1 MTLSERKSITNNYK
15 ASSETAKRILGED
28 MDKFNEIVLKH
39 SQSLGSVQDFVD
51 KVASVKGL
59 SSEDLADI
67 RKYTISLLNY
77 NGYVD
82 YVQSRIDEETRRRMD
97 DIGRTANK
105 DMGQV
110 VTVKFPSSDQPVYI
124 TGGNIVLTKKDWWMQ
139 NSRMIFCIILM
150 KMAKSSKDDLKC
162 SIV

>member
-1 MTLSERKSITNNYK
+1 MNPEEKRKLEQYT
-15 ASSETAKRILGED
+15 
-28 MDKFNEIVLKH
+28 
-39 SQSLGSVQDFVD
+39 VD
-51 KVASVKGL
+51 
-59 SSEDLADI
+59 
-67 RKYTISLLNY
+67 LLNY

>member
-1 MTLSERKSITNNYK
+1 M
-15 ASSETAKRILGED
+15 
-28 MDKFNEIVLKH
+28 
-39 SQSLGSVQDFVD
+39 
-51 KVASVKGL
+51 

-124 TGGNIVLTKKDWWMQ
+124 TGGNIVFDEEGLVDAKQSDD
-139 NSRMIFCIILM
+139 IFVL
-150 KMAKSSKDDLKC
+150 S
-162 SIV
+162 